1 MTYLVFSIILN
12 IILLLIFYYLYKK
25 SVPNGKC
32 NDYPIF
38 NNILLSNINPKSGDL
53 LLFNNSNYNII
64 TRTIGNPIFSHIGI
78 IVNKNNKI
86 YSLEMVK
93 KDNIYPKQPRMS
105 NIILIPLEDRIKYYS
120 GNIYY
125 CKLNK
130 ELTLTQKNQL
140 IEISNKKIKYSY
152 KDNCGKFIANILEE
166 LKIGKNLIPLLFW
179 KAHNNVIK
187 LCNGDIYDYPIELI
201 SNDRIIDNINDN
213 KLFNY
218 C

>member
-1 MTYLVFSIILN
+1 MNYLVFSIILN

-25 SVPNGKC
+25 SVSNSTC
-32 NDYPIF
+32 DNYPIF
-38 NNILLSNINPKSGDL
+38 SKIMLSNINPISGDL

-105 NIILIPLEDRIKYYS
+105 NVILIPLEDRLNYYS
-120 GNIYY
+120 GNIFY

-130 ELTLTQKNQL
+130 ELNISQENKL
-140 IEISNKKIKYSY
+140 IELSNKQIKYSY

-166 LKIGKNLIPLLFW
+166 LKIGNNLIPFLFW

-187 LCNGDIYDYPIELI
+187 LCNGDIYGYPVELI
-201 SNDRIIDNINDN
+201 SNDRIINNINDN
-213 KLFNY
+213 KLLNY